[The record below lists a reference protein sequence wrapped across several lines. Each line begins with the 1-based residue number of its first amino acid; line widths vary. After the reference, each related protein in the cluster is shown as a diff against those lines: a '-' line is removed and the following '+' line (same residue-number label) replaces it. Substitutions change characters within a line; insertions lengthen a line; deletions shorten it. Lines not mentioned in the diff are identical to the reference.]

1 MILPTQAVNEFIE
14 IYKRKVG
21 KTLTFD
27 EANIKAEKFL
37 RLMVLI
43 TEAPKKTNLNIN
55 LTNYEKQ

>member
-1 MILPTQAVNEFIE
+1 MIIPTQAVNEFIE
-14 IYKRKVG
+14 IYKRKIG

-43 TEAPKKTNLNIN
+43 TGAPKKTNLNIN